1 MQKLGLFG
9 LWAAVAAPAVLAQ
22 GTGAEGQPMPATAP
36 APAPSPAADPQAA
49 PDSLP
54 AEQVAPPMPTA
65 AAPPAPTVFDSQV
78 AFSPTYSSG
87 YYYASPYSGY
97 TSLSYYAS
105 IYTARRFGG

>member
-1 MQKLGLFG
+1 MQSKT
-9 LWAAVAAPAVLAQ
+9 ASK
-22 GTGAEGQPMPATAP
+22 TKPATKR
-36 APAPSPAADPQAA
+36 SRSRSVHVLPAAA
-49 PDSLP
+49 
-54 AEQVAPPMPTA
+54 
-65 AAPPAPTVFDSQV
+65 PAPTVFDSQV